1 MNNEDDQNVE
11 EMELNRNFETFDD
24 KPKYDWIELKHKEQL
39 LAHANECIRLQY
51 PWADPVLCK
60 ILSDD
65 FYKASLAEVNKA
77 DYLQEIQQHLDR
89 LNV

>member
-24 KPKYDWIELKHKEQL
+24 KPKYDWIELRHKQSLME
-39 LAHANECIRLQY
+39 HAQACIMQRY
-51 PWADPVLCK
+51 PWADNVLCK

>member
-1 MNNEDDQNVE
+1 MNNEDDQEVS
-11 EMELNRNFETFDD
+11 LNRNYEQFD

-39 LAHANECIRLQY
+39 LAHANECIRLKY

-60 ILSDD
+60 ILTDD
-65 FYKASLAEVNKA
+65 FYKASLAEVNKD